1 MTSIESL
8 LAERDWLR
16 RLCAQLLRDEHL
28 AEDLAQE
35 TELSALRYAPKE
47 ARDLRAW
54 LARVARN
61 LAGHRQRRERLRA
74 RIEPLARHEESA
86 PAAADV
92 AERFDLHRS
101 VVGEVAQLAEPYRT
115 ALLLRYWDEL
125 TPTEIAKQLGEPLET
140 VRTRLRRARALLR
153 GRLDARHG
161 HRAAWLAPLAGLHG
175 WTLPATASPWIWTG
189 ALLMSKKLA
198 FAASLAVLA
207 GLALWQGLQEPELD
221 SPKDTPS
228 LAASAQDEQGTA
240 ADVDLPGDR
249 PAVAPARRAGAAA
262 ATLLITGGTS
272 AAPVA
277 DARVRIW
284 PDDVARPSELYTD
297 ERGRCDIS
305 GLLPAIVEVRAKGF
319 VPQRKKLGEG
329 TERRVELAMGARLRV
344 LCTRPDGA
352 PVSGVELG
360 LVPQLQGTTPALIG
374 QGPVRII
381 EKYRKDV
388 EDYCRI
394 DRSFLSALHG
404 EENLERDA
412 CWDHQLMVRPSLVG
426 LDPSYQGWTA
436 WNKNDWIRT
445 TDENGEVS
453 WDGLTG
459 DTGFSVLVL
468 SPKRGRF
475 VAVDEAE
482 QPEVDP
488 RIASFLPKRP
498 SSWSQPLRLRV
509 GEEATARFQVEGDLA
524 SLRGT
529 ALPPKLLE
537 GITGQVTLQ
546 IAGPSSPLPLGD
558 KSVAYASAK
567 APNGSFA
574 FDRLPA
580 GRYHV
585 RFLWEAGQDIA
596 FASRTVELGPGEDR
610 DLGRITIDAV
620 PSFELRFAFRS
631 QDGSAWRMSFE
642 RSCRRW
648 GSPSNSVAAP
658 RRSR

>member
-1 MTSIESL
+1 MHHAHPSPGFLS
-8 LAERDWLR
+8 RKR
-16 RLCAQLLRDEHL
+16 RNQS
-28 AEDLAQE
+28 
-35 TELSALRYAPKE
+35 SARGQT
-47 ARDLRAW
+47 
-54 LARVARN
+54 
-61 LAGHRQRRERLRA
+61 GHRSLASSWGSCRSCKERLR
-74 RIEPLARHEESA
+74 P
-86 PAAADV
+86 
-92 AERFDLHRS
+92 
-101 VVGEVAQLAEPYRT
+101 
-115 ALLLRYWDEL
+115 
-125 TPTEIAKQLGEPLET
+125 
-140 VRTRLRRARALLR
+140 
-153 GRLDARHG
+153 
-161 HRAAWLAPLAGLHG
+161 
-175 WTLPATASPWIWTG
+175 
-189 ALLMSKKLA
+189 
-198 FAASLAVLA
+198 
-207 GLALWQGLQEPELD
+207 
-221 SPKDTPS
+221 
-228 LAASAQDEQGTA
+228 
-240 ADVDLPGDR
+240 
-249 PAVAPARRAGAAA
+249 
-262 ATLLITGGTS
+262 
-272 AAPVA
+272 
-277 DARVRIW
+277 
-284 PDDVARPSELYTD
+284 
-297 ERGRCDIS
+297 
-305 GLLPAIVEVRAKGF
+305 
-319 VPQRKKLGEG
+319 
-329 TERRVELAMGARLRV
+329 
-344 LCTRPDGA
+344 
-352 PVSGVELG
+352 
-360 LVPQLQGTTPALIG
+360 LIG

-620 PSFELRFAFRS
+620 PSFELRFAFRDEEGNALAEVLREELPPLS
-631 QDGSAWRMSFE
+631 VSFGLYRSNAEEPTMGDSVFHGFRRLDQEAHSYRIHGARADRLAWVAIQHSNEPNAPDTAKPHRYSLGEGRQGTTKPLPIPATGQYTAWIELRPAVITELDLSGLTEAQRQHSAITLIHDEQGPRAMKLHRPKGESSAWFEASPGRYAALLLRIIDPGWHDPNNKSYAGSGYFAVRPFQHPAPQPLRVRLRAGRDVELQIPPGLIPKASTWLNLALATKAASGEWKPSMLSQVLHAQPGVPISLRDLPRGFSFRLGFVGIE
-642 RSCRRW
+642 LTEESKLLHVPDDAVSAPLRWDIRAKRR
-648 GSPSNSVAAP
+648 
-658 RRSR
+658 